1 MYKIYLHFN
10 IYKPKRA
17 KRENRSN
24 FQEYSE
30 KMEGIISK
38 KQKAAVKQPFA
49 EVLGYFQKYRLS
61 VGVLNYWLTS
71 CHPCPVLRLQQELL
85 LSFRRLHIL
94 W

>member
-10 IYKPKRA
+10 IYKPKHA

-30 KMEGIISK
+30 KMEGIKSK

-49 EVLGYFQKYRLS
+49 DVLGYFQKYI
-61 VGVLNYWLTS
+61 G
-71 CHPCPVLRLQQELL
+71 
-85 LSFRRLHIL
+85 
-94 W
+94 

>member
-30 KMEGIISK
+30 NMVTIRNRPSGW
-38 KQKAAVKQPFA
+38 
-49 EVLGYFQKYRLS
+49 G
-61 VGVLNYWLTS
+61 
-71 CHPCPVLRLQQELL
+71 
-85 LSFRRLHIL
+85 
-94 W
+94 

>member
-49 EVLGYFQKYRLS
+49 DVL
-61 VGVLNYWLTS
+61 
-71 CHPCPVLRLQQELL
+71 
-85 LSFRRLHIL
+85 
-94 W
+94 

>member
-10 IYKPKRA
+10 IYKPKHA

-38 KQKAAVKQPFA
+38 RDCLWAV
-49 EVLGYFQKYRLS
+49 
-61 VGVLNYWLTS
+61 
-71 CHPCPVLRLQQELL
+71 
-85 LSFRRLHIL
+85 SFYSFNRKKN
-94 W
+94 

>member
-10 IYKPKRA
+10 IYKPKHA

-30 KMEGIISK
+30 KMQGIISK

-49 EVLGYFQKYRLS
+49 DVLGYFQKYI
-61 VGVLNYWLTS
+61 G
-71 CHPCPVLRLQQELL
+71 
-85 LSFRRLHIL
+85 
-94 W
+94 